1 VKENLVFPSHVTK
14 LCEDSVLFAGIVE
27 ETTCGDIVKALLS
40 AEGRLRSGEEHVDK
54 FVLVERWRK
63 GMPNQTNPNQ
73 THQNNPNQL
82 KKISTKTNQINQNK
96 PNQPKQTKPT

>member
-1 VKENLVFPSHVTK
+1 VKENLVVPSHVTK
-14 LCEDSVLFAGIVE
+14 QCKVSVLFAGIVE

-63 GMPNQTNPNQ
+63 GMPNQTK
-73 THQNNPNQL
+73 T
-82 KKISTKTNQINQNK
+82 TKPPK
-96 PNQPKQTKPT
+96 NQPKQTKSTKTNQTNPTKPNQTKTNSKR

>member
-1 VKENLVFPSHVTK
+1 
-14 LCEDSVLFAGIVE
+14 VLFAGIVE

-63 GMPNQTNPNQ
+63 GMPNQTKLNQ
-73 THQNNPNQL
+73 THHNKP
-82 KKISTKTNQINQNK
+82 KKSTRTNQPDI
-96 PNQPKQTKPT
+96 TKPTWPSHPDHTKPNETKPRQTQNAEKVPFLAE